1 MLTAL
6 REHTF
11 NAIIEDFEVL
21 LFTKPTIFKLKLGKQ
36 KKDFDLQTEWVL

>member
-11 NAIIEDFEVL
+11 NAIIEDFEAL

-36 KKDFDLQTEWVL
+36 KKDFDLQTEWAL